1 MQDKVQ
7 DNLLRNPLSNPL
19 RRWVDHVLSRTFNR
33 SGKQPVLVKALGERD
48 RRRVLRHFLALDRDD
63 RLLRFGS
70 MLQDEQV
77 AAYVAKLDFAKDI
90 VFGVYNRVFQLVG
103 VGHLAFTS
111 KEAHPDSINY
121 TDKEKVAEFGVS
133 VSKSARGQGVG
144 TRLFERAA
152 VHCRNSDVDTLYMQC
167 LSSNRTMM
175 HIAKK
180 AGMEIQREYGEADA
194 HLHLPPPSPASVLA
208 EALDEQ
214 FAKIDYTVKANVR
227 AAFRWFKR

>member
-1 MQDKVQ
+1 MTQE
-7 DNLLRNPLSNPL
+7 NPL
-19 RRWVDHVLSRTFNR
+19 RRWLHNLV
-33 SGKQPVLVKALGERD
+33 GKPGRQPVLVKVLGERD
-48 RRRVLRHFLALDRDD
+48 RRRVLRHFMALDSSD

-70 MLQDEQV
+70 MLPDEQV
-77 AAYVAKLDFAKDI
+77 AAYVARLDFRNDI
-90 VFGVYNRVFQLVG
+90 VFGVVNRMFQLVG
-103 VGHLAFTS
+103 VGHLAFIS

-152 VHCRNSDVDTLYMQC
+152 MHCRNSDVDTLYMQC

-180 AGMEIQREYGEADA
+180 AGMEIKREYGEADA
-194 HLHLPPPSPASVLA
+194 HLHLPPPSPSSVLA
-208 EALDEQ
+208 EALEEQ
-214 FAKIDYTVKANVR
+214 IAKIDYTVKANAR
-227 AAFRWFKR
+227 AAFRLLMPKK

>member
-1 MQDKVQ
+1 MQDTPEDK
-7 DNLLRNPLSNPL
+7 PL
-19 RRWVDHVLSRTFNR
+19 RRWFGHVLGRTFSKGGR
-33 SGKQPVLVKALGERD
+33 HPVLVKALGERD
-48 RRRVLRHFLALDRDD
+48 RRRVQRHFLALDRDD

-77 AAYVAKLDFAKDI
+77 ANYVAKIDFTKDI
-90 VFGVYNRVFQLVG
+90 VFGVYNRLFQLVG

-111 KEAHPDSINY
+111 RDARPDSIHY

-152 VHCRNSDVDTLYMQC
+152 IHCRNSDVDTLYMQC

-180 AGMEIQREYGEADA
+180 AGMQIEREYGEADA

-227 AAFRWFKR
+227 AAFRWLAPKR

>member
-1 MQDKVQ
+1 MQDH
-7 DNLLRNPLSNPL
+7 PL
-19 RRWVDHVLSRTFNR
+19 RRWLKSLYARKGGQT
-33 SGKQPVLVKALGERD
+33 VLVKALSERD
-48 RRRVLRHFLALDRDD
+48 RRRVLRHFMALDRDD

-70 MLQDEQV
+70 VLPDEQLE
-77 AAYVAKLDFAKDI
+77 AYVAKLDFAQDI

-111 KEAHPDSINY
+111 REAHPDSIHY

-133 VSKSARGQGVG
+133 VSTSARGQGIG

-152 VHCRNSDVDTLYMQC
+152 IHCRNSDVDTLYMQC

-180 AGMEIQREYGEADA
+180 AGMEIRREYGEADA
-194 HLHLPPPSPASVLA
+194 HLHLPPPSPGSVLA
-208 EALDEQ
+208 EALEEQ
-214 FAKIDYTVKANVR
+214 IAKIDYTVKANAR
-227 AAFRWFKR
+227 AAAKWLTFRR

>member
-1 MQDKVQ
+1 MTQE
-7 DNLLRNPLSNPL
+7 NPL
-19 RRWVDHVLSRTFNR
+19 RRWLKSLR
-33 SGKQPVLVKALGERD
+33 GKNGRQPVLVKALGKHD
-48 RRRVLRHFLALDRDD
+48 RRRVLRHFMVLDSND

-70 MLQDEQV
+70 MLPDERV
-77 AAYVAKLDFAKDI
+77 ADYVGKLDFVNDI

-111 KEAHPDSINY
+111 KAAHPDAIHY

-152 VHCRNSDVDTLYMQC
+152 IHCRNSDVDTLYMQC

-194 HLHLPPPSPASVLA
+194 HLHLPPPSPSSVLA
-208 EALDEQ
+208 EALEEQ
-214 FAKIDYTVKANVR
+214 FAKIDYTVKANAR
-227 AAFRWFKR
+227 AALKLFGSKK